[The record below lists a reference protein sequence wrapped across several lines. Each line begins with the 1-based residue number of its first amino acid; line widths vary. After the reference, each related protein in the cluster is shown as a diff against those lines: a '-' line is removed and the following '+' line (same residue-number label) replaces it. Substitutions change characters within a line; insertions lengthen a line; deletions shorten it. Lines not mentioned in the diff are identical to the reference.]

1 MHTRSGR
8 ENMYKVVRSK
18 DVEGYHLVRDEFAD
32 VNGEGGS
39 RLKIHPFF
47 IQQMTKCLLCVRCWG
62 CNCAQDRQGGL
73 WFTVVVLN

>member
-8 ENMYKVVRSK
+8 ENMYKVVRSQ

-32 VNGEGGS
+32 VNGEGGR

-47 IQQMTKCLLCVRCWG
+47 IQQMTKCLLC
-62 CNCAQDRQGGL
+62 
-73 WFTVVVLN
+73 